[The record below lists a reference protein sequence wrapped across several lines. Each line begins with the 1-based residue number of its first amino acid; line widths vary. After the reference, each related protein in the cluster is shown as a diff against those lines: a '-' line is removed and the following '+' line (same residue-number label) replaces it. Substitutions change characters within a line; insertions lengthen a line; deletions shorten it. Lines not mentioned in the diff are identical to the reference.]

1 MSSTAHSNFFQRG
14 RINAKDLT
22 RQDPKYILDYA
33 ARYDI
38 PKTLAPEEIVDKIF
52 NGRQKFIPI
61 LPNHT
66 WALEDDCIVLTERRE
81 PPKFPHYQSL
91 PLANTCPP
99 LGDAFPEPPED
110 TFSRSPSPT
119 SDKSAEERPF
129 ARLRLPLVYPP
140 VGLNDQAV
148 PDGWLQQMLEEYQE
162 DHETV
167 VADLQKLV
175 EEVESVSY
183 ETVRV
188 MSKIRKEQ
196 ADTWRLLDIVKEVC
210 GSEFLDKVLRDV
222 HATTR
227 FEMNR
232 KTSGSSSQ
240 LIPPTADEDGGKI
253 RSKKFTKDKQ
263 IFSMTRGSALPLDE
277 SSDVPGP
284 SEQPSNSQ
292 ARASFSTG
300 PLVDTPVAGK
310 LATATP
316 HPSSAPESFSP
327 VTQPT
332 ASSDLDNTMNPT
344 IKSPVPARNKRS
356 RPNSSNDTSDDVGS
370 VASRLKRRKA
380 SLAASSDPAPQ
391 GNTPTAA
398 PPPVSTSPV
407 IPSVPSNPV
416 DRAISSAQPVQR
428 SDGPFNLW
436 GPMPVHMH
444 RVPATRQTASSSAHV
459 AASSNNP
466 LITASGLPRIEE
478 SYNLW
483 TAKFPIPFER
493 RRNLSPDPA
502 DSSQPATDSNQP
514 NVGNLLNA
522 PSSSS
527 VTSSSLPIAS
537 SSRPTTTSSQ
547 PIASSSQP
555 TASFSQPTERRRPA
569 PLKRAN
575 ERLMMNSDGTLE
587 LIDIDTPERIAASEE
602 LVRDAQR
609 KGHYFTLTTIAEQC
623 APRYPFLFAGK
634 KEDDYHSICPP
645 SPRAGWGYK

>member
-22 RQDPKYILDYA
+22 RQDPNYILDYA

-66 WALEDDCIVLTERRE
+66 WALEDDCIVLIERRE

-91 PLANTCPP
+91 PPNTCPP

-119 SDKSAEERPF
+119 SDKSAEEHPSP
-129 ARLRLPLVYPP
+129 RLRLPLVYPP

-167 VADLQKLV
+167 VNDLQKLV

-210 GSEFLDKVLRDV
+210 GSELLDKILRDV

-232 KTSGSSSQ
+232 RTSGSSSQ
-240 LIPPTADEDGGKI
+240 VIPPTAGEDGGKI
-253 RSKKFTKDKQ
+253 RSKKFTKNKQ
-263 IFSMTRGSALPLDE
+263 IFSMTRGSVLPLNE
-277 SSDVPGP
+277 SNVPGP
-284 SEQPSNSQ
+284 SEQPSDLQ
-292 ARASFSTG
+292 TRVSFSTG
-300 PLVDTPVAGK
+300 PSVDASVARK
-310 LATATP
+310 LATAAP
-316 HPSSAPESFSP
+316 HTSAPESFSP
-327 VTQPT
+327 ITQPT
-332 ASSDLDNTMNPT
+332 ATSDLDNTVNPT
-344 IKSPVPARNKRS
+344 IKSPVLARNKRS

-380 SLAASSDPAPQ
+380 SLAVSGDPAPQ

-398 PPPVSTSPV
+398 PLPVSTSPV
-407 IPSVPSNPV
+407 LPSVPSDPV
-416 DRAISSAQPVQR
+416 DWTISSAQPVQR
-428 SDGPFNLW
+428 SDGPFSLW
-436 GPMPVHMH
+436 GPMPAHML
-444 RVPATRQTASSSAHV
+444 RGPATRQTASTSAHV
-459 AASSNNP
+459 AGSSNNP
-466 LITASGLPRIEE
+466 SITASELPRIEE

-483 TAKFPIPFER
+483 TAKFPTPFKR
-493 RRNLSPDPA
+493 RRNPNPDPA
-502 DSSQPATDSNQP
+502 ESSQPATDSNQSS
-514 NVGNLLNA
+514 VGNLLNA
-522 PSSSS
+522 TSSSS
-527 VTSSSLPIAS
+527 VTNSSLPIAS
-537 SSRPTTTSSQ
+537 SSRPTTSSSQ
-547 PIASSSQP
+547 PIVSSTQP

-575 ERLMMNSDGTLE
+575 ERLVMNSDGTLE